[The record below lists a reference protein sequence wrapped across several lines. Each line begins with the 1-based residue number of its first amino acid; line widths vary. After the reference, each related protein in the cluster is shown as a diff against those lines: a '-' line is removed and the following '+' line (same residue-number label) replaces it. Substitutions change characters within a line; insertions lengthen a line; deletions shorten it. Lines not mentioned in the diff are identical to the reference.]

1 MPGSAAGPAQPRAPC
16 GRAPRGR
23 CSPSRPGDP
32 RAAQRLC
39 PQPRAA
45 LPHRRPSSLPPPPPS
60 QAAVL
65 NHGRQPLRCLSPGT
79 AARTARSGG
88 KDRLRAGS
96 GGSTAAAAGRRR
108 GRPPRAAPPLPARRG
123 HGARRSSQRAPRAV
137 RSERRLTGGAAE
149 PSRDAAS
156 TPTPGEL
163 GTSGRRSGRVR
174 LGGREKPFPARGQ
187 RLERPGG
194 ARSSGPP
201 HAGTCGADGEAR
213 RGARSGAGG
222 AGPGRSP
229 QSAAPLPR
237 GSQWSGPRSG
247 RGREQNG
254 ATATA
259 FQKAERSAL
268 CTAAIRAAALI
279 SSSCQTSIFFPYPL
293 GLITRA
299 CGAAVG
305 RSERVSHFLKRAS

>member
-174 LGGREKPFPARGQ
+174 LGGREKPFPARGATPGAAGRGEEQ
-187 RLERPGG
+187 RPSTRRYVRGG
-194 ARSSGPP
+194 
-201 HAGTCGADGEAR
+201 R
-213 RGARSGAGG
+213 RGAARCPQRGGRRRAGSKP
-222 AGPGRSP
+222 AERRPP
-229 QSAAPLPR
+229 PPR
-237 GSQWSGPRSG
+237 LAVERPAIRPGPR
-247 RGREQNG
+247 
-254 ATATA
+254 
-259 FQKAERSAL
+259 AERSNGNGVPEGGTL
-268 CTAAIRAAALI
+268 GSLHRCNP
-279 SSSCQTSIFFPYPL
+279 SSCADFQQLSDIYFFFPTHL
-293 GLITRA
+293 
-299 CGAAVG
+299 
-305 RSERVSHFLKRAS
+305 AS